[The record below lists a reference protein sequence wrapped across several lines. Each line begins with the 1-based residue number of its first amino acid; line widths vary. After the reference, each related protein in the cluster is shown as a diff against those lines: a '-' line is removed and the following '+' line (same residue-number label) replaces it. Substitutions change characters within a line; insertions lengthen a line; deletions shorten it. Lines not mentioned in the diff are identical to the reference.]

1 MNPPL
6 GADGAGENWLRGE
19 NDGAGAD
26 GAGAYGAGA
35 DGAGAI
41 RGAAWDGGGA

>member
-6 GADGAGENWLRGE
+6 GADGAGENWPRGE

-26 GAGAYGAGA
+26 GAGTMRGAGC
-35 DGAGAI
+35 
-41 RGAAWDGGGA
+41 DGGGV